1 MNSIN
6 MSLEV
11 TIQAQIQVIKIA
23 MGNASSKAL
32 LGGRIM
38 TKINLFSAIVKK
50 DYSLV
55 RLPV

>member
-1 MNSIN
+1 M
-6 MSLEV
+6 